1 MVAQRR
7 TAGLDRFIQHRMNG
21 LDQALCA
28 IRRLA
33 LFGRKRR
40 RVPPRRQARTVKCFA
55 DIDVAETCDHALVE
69 DQLQGRDLAGTYVNR
84 GVLRM
89 AVNQYDGAESDFQK
103 SIAIDPSL
111 GEAWV
116 NLGALKIARHD
127 FAGGIADI
135 DKGLAL
141 GPQEPE
147 KAYYNRALADEA
159 LDNETAAYYDYTKA
173 AQLKPTWEPPR
184 TELTRFTVRPA
195 S

>member
-1 MVAQRR
+1 MIRFATLAGVAAVAV
-7 TAGLDRFIQHRMNG
+7 AGIGVMGAGSARAAVTVYGSGFAEQCFHAARDGGDLYGGIADCN
-21 LDQALCA
+21 QAL
-28 IRRLA
+28 I
-33 LFGRKRR
+33 
-40 RVPPRRQARTVKCFA
+40 
-55 DIDVAETCDHALVE
+55 E

-89 AVNQYDGAESDFQK
+89 AVNQYGAAESDFEK
-103 SIAIDPSL
+103 SIGIDPNL

-116 NLGALKIARHD
+116 NLGALKIANHQFVD
-127 FAGGIADI
+127 GIADI

-159 LDNETAAYYDYTKA
+159 MDNETAAYYDYTKA
-173 AQLKPTWEPPR
+173 SQLKPNWAPPK

>member
-1 MVAQRR
+1 MFKIATLAGVAAVAV
-7 TAGLDRFIQHRMNG
+7 AGIGILAAGSAKAAVTVYGSGFAEQCFHVARDGGDLYAGIN
-21 LDQALCA
+21 DCNQAL
-28 IRRLA
+28 I
-33 LFGRKRR
+33 
-40 RVPPRRQARTVKCFA
+40 
-55 DIDVAETCDHALVE
+55 E

-89 AVNQYDGAESDFQK
+89 AVNQYDAARADFEQ
-103 SIAIDPSL
+103 SIKIDPSL

-116 NLGALKIARHD
+116 NLGALKIANHQ
-127 FAGGIADI
+127 FAAGIADI

-159 LDNETAAYYDYTKA
+159 MDNETAAYYDYTKA
-173 AQLKPTWEPPR
+173 SQLKPTWEPPR
-184 TELTRFTVRPA
+184 DELTRFTVRPA

>member
-1 MVAQRR
+1 MIRIATLAGVAAIAV
-7 TAGLDRFIQHRMNG
+7 AGIGVGSAKAAVTVYGSGFAEQCFHI
-21 LDQALCA
+21 
-28 IRRLA
+28 
-33 LFGRKRR
+33 
-40 RVPPRRQARTVKCFA
+40 ARDGGDLYGGIT
-55 DIDVAETCDHALVE
+55 DCDHALVE

-89 AVNQYDGAESDFQK
+89 AVNQYDGAESDFEK

-116 NLGALKIARHD
+116 NLGALKIAKHD
-127 FAGGIADI
+127 FAAGIADI